1 MPTHYRTRVVDEE
14 VRRSLD
20 EIGAIL
26 LEGPR
31 ACGKTAT
38 GQFHAKSSVRL
49 DVDSDARALASIDP
63 ALILDG
69 PVPRLIDEWQ
79 LEPQL
84 WNHVRRAVD
93 DRQEPGQF
101 ILAGSSVPADDATRH
116 AGAGRIL
123 RIRMRPMSLF
133 ESGHSSGEVSLASV
147 LHGATVG
154 GTKSPLTLAGVTS
167 RMCIGGWPALQDLSP
182 SGAQRVLAAYLDDV
196 ARVDVPAL
204 DGGRRRDA
212 SRIKRVI
219 ASVARNVA
227 TEVSIARIAADA
239 GEDSRGVSTDTV
251 RGYLDAL
258 TRVMVI
264 EDQPSWGAQ
273 LRSRDIVRKA
283 SKRHFVDPS
292 LAAAALGASPDKLL
306 KDPNTL
312 GFLFESLVIRDLRVY
327 AQAAN
332 AEVRHFRDSSGTE
345 VDAIITLPNGDWAAI
360 EVKLGASQ
368 ADAAAA
374 SLDAFV
380 RKVDLAK
387 SGPPKARIVVTAGEY
402 AFTRPD
408 GAIVVPLG
416 CLGP

>member
-1 MPTHYRTRVVDEE
+1 MPTEYRARVVDEE
-14 VRRSLD
+14 VRRGLD
-20 EIGAIL
+20 NIGALL

-38 GQFHAKSSVRL
+38 GQFHGKSAVRL
-49 DVDSDARALASIDP
+49 DVDSDAREVASINP

-93 DRQEPGQF
+93 DRQKPGQF

-123 RIRMRPMSLF
+123 RIRMRPMSLS
-133 ESGHSSGEVSLASV
+133 ESGHSSGDISLASI
-147 LHGATVG
+147 LHGAPVN
-154 GTKSPLTLAGVTS
+154 GTRSPLTLADVTS
-167 RMCIGGWPALQDLSP
+167 RICIGGWPALQNLSP
-182 SGAQRVLAAYLDDV
+182 SGAQQVLSSYLDDV

-204 DGGRRRDA
+204 DGGIRRDPR
-212 SRIKRVI
+212 RIRRVI
-219 ASVARNVA
+219 TSVARNVA

-239 GEDSRGVSTDTV
+239 GEDGRSVSTDTV
-251 RGYLDAL
+251 RRYLDAL
-258 TRVMVI
+258 ARVMVV
-264 EDQPSWGAQ
+264 EDQPSWGAH

-283 SKRHFVDPS
+283 PKRHFVDPS
-292 LAAAALGASPDKLL
+292 LAAAALGASPNRLL
-306 KDPNTL
+306 KDPSTL

-368 ADAAAA
+368 VDAAAA
-374 SLDAFV
+374 SLDAFI

-387 SGPPKARIVVTAGEY
+387 SGQPTARIIVTAGEY

-408 GAIVVPLG
+408 GAVVVPLG
-416 CLGP
+416 SLGP